1 MTAKQTCVLC
11 NKELVRTKHVG
22 YYTSF
27 QYWACGC
34 EDLNSY
40 VLEVGP
46 YGQVNVEEVDWDK
59 L

>member
-1 MTAKQTCVLC
+1 MTAKQNCVVC

-27 QYWACGC
+27 QYWSCAC
-34 EDLNSY
+34 EDLDSY

-46 YGQVNVEEVDWDK
+46 YGRVNVEEVDWDK